1 MLFRSVSQSRYTQL
15 SSFLYSAETTRFT
28 INLGAAVPVAEQT
41 KIRAM
46 QNLLNDDWLR
56 SNTDQVCSN
65 ALLWSLC
72 YNTSYTKLIIGPGG
86 SLNPYMVDP
95 GAIGVLREDVPYTDR
110 QEEIS
115 QKYYITK
122 SELMSRLYNH
132 PDRDRIVKEITVM
145 PHQRTDS
152 PQGVSRLIT
161 SQINPIMYGNVN
173 LDLQSTNMYKP
184 NVAEDTIEMTEL
196 WVFDDEINDYRVFT
210 IADPGVVIYDRP
222 GEQVFLKGE
231 LPFVQICPN
240 PHYLS

>member
-1 MLFRSVSQSRYTQL
+1 MLFRSPLMREQFYVDLIQKCLVSREERKADYAALRSYFLFGAAPEEPPAIFNKIYPHIDQL

-41 KIRAM
+41 KIRPM

-110 QEEIS
+110 QEALVHT
-115 QKYYITK
+115 YYITK
-122 SELMSRLYNH
+122 SDLYSRLYAH
-132 PDRDRIVKEITVM
+132 PKRDSILKRVSTSYHEQASDIPEGIDRIIM
-145 PHQRTDS
+145 SQTDPS
-152 PQGVSRLIT
+152 
-161 SQINPIMYGNVN
+161 MMGNVN
-173 LDLQSTNMYKP
+173 LD
-184 NVAEDTIEMTEL
+184 
-196 WVFDDEINDYRVFT
+196 R
-210 IADPGVVIYDRP
+210 
-222 GEQVFLKGE
+222 
-231 LPFVQICPN
+231 
-240 PHYLS
+240 LS